1 MHWQRSV
8 NRVTKLVCQ
17 SEEEQRV
24 FKSLAKK
31 IQDEDEKDNV
41 YLIFD
46 VLAGLK
52 KVHEAKIKNSLK
64 PTCTRILTIITG
76 QD

>member
-1 MHWQRSV
+1 MRSVHWQRSV

-46 VLAGLK
+46 VLCGLK
-52 KVHEAKIKNSLK
+52 KYMRQKSSLK
-64 PTCTRILTIITG
+64 LT
-76 QD
+76 

>member
-1 MHWQRSV
+1 M

-31 IQDEDEKDNV
+31 IQDKDEKDNV

-46 VLAGLK
+46 VLSGLK
-52 KVHEAKIKNSLK
+52 KVHEAKKFIEADLN
-64 PTCTRILTIITG
+64 TDIDTHH
-76 QD
+76 